1 MRPSD
6 WIGYNRL
13 GIVFFRQS
21 QFAGA
26 VEPWRMV
33 TRLAPENSV
42 GHLNLAGAYFNT
54 DRWDEAAAEY
64 RRSLEI
70 KPTSDA
76 WAGLGSVFY
85 YRGED
90 EESLDAFESAI
101 RLSPMDARLWGN
113 LASACDPIP
122 GREAR
127 GAEALDRAIALMLER
142 LEINPNA
149 AEDWALL
156 AKWRADRKQP
166 EPARTAIERALT
178 LSPEDASV
186 MGEAIVVYHT
196 LGDRPNALRWLGEA
210 VARGFGIEVL
220 HRNPALASLREDPEF
235 RRIIEERS
243 TAPAERAQLTEQRR
257 GRS

>member
-1 MRPSD
+1 M
-6 WIGYNRL
+6 GYNRL
-13 GIVFFRQS
+13 GLVFFRQGR
-21 QFAGA
+21 FAGA

-33 TRLAPENSV
+33 TRLAPENSI

-70 KPTSDA
+70 NPTSNA
-76 WAGLGSVFY
+76 WAGLGSVLY
-85 YRGED
+85 YREEYG
-90 EESLDAFESAI
+90 ESLKAFENAI
-101 RLSPMDARLWGN
+101 ALSPRDARLWGN
-113 LASACDPIP
+113 LASACDLLP
-122 GREAR
+122 GHEAR

-166 EPARTAIERALT
+166 EPAQAAIERALA

-196 LGDRPNALRWLGEA
+196 IGDRPNALRWLKEA
-210 VARGFGIEVL
+210 VARGFGVEVL

-235 RRIIEERS
+235 RRIIEESS
-243 TAPAERAQLTEQRR
+243 TVAAEPAQLTEQER
-257 GRS
+257 GQI